1 MESVIILI
9 ILLVS
14 LTPTVFHHP
23 RAVVTTEQDASWWT
37 VSAGPT
43 FAGNLKIKIQIQTRF
58 RSSGHHTEGLTVRVL
73 FWSGWKSSSCQQSV
87 SSQGGGR
94 CPSQRSPGQS
104 AAAALRL
111 GLSPTCCSY
120 FCFQILAA
128 AKTVT
133 LSAAVFVNQIPPPKI
148 SRWTVKFD
156 LTCAVLPVSSQAWG
170 MQCDG
175 AIRWHLL
182 ELHCRNWHRAA
193 VDWELLCGLQNDVTW
208 ITQRVPVEAAR
219 VQTTTTS
226 WLHAGWSCHRKQT
239 M

>member
-1 MESVIILI
+1 MEPVSILI

-14 LTPTVFHHP
+14 LTPTVFHYP

-87 SSQGGGR
+87 SSRGGGR

-104 AAAALRL
+104 AAAALGL
-111 GLSPTCCSY
+111 GLSTTCCSY
-120 FCFQILAA
+120 FCFKILAA

-133 LSAAVFVNQIPPPKI
+133 LSAAVFVNQIPPRR
-148 SRWTVKFD
+148 SAGGRWS
-156 LTCAVLPVSSQAWG
+156 LTWPVLCCPWA
-170 MQCDG
+170 
-175 AIRWHLL
+175 ARL
-182 ELHCRNWHRAA
+182 EECSVTALSGGTSWSCTAET
-193 VDWELLCGLQNDVTW
+193 DTGLQWTENFFVVC
-208 ITQRVPVEAAR
+208 RM
-219 VQTTTTS
+219 TS
-226 WLHAGWSCHRKQT
+226 RE
-239 M
+239 